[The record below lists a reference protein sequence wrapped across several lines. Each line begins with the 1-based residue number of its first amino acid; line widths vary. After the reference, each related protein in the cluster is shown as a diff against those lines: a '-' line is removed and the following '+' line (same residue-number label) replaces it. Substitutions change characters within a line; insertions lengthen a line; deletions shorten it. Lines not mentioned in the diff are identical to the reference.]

1 MGFLHVLLLAS
12 LLEPATLG
20 ESYTSI
26 EILIT
31 DVVNFLFFFLC
42 IFLKDINQV

>member
-31 DVVNFLFFFLC
+31 DVVNFLFFLC